1 MKIKK
6 GDEVVIIAGK
16 DKGATGKVIAV
27 DRVRDRITVEGANLM
42 KKNTKVDAQGKG
54 GGVITTEA
62 VLCPTPGKASSSS
75 NVRGNLPPCCST
87 RMRERFQM
95 FLAFI
100 GASPTVRMIFRISGM
115 PSLTM
120 ASGVGARL
128 NNSGVTLFTDLSVV
142 CAGISTARQSV

>member
-62 VLCPTPGKASSSS
+62 PIHVS
-75 NVRGNLPPCCST
+75 NVQLVVEKDGNKVVT
-87 RMRERFQM
+87 RVGYRFDDEGNKIRV
-95 FLAFI
+95 AKRTGEDI
-100 GASPTVRMIFRISGM
+100 
-115 PSLTM
+115 
-120 ASGVGARL
+120 
-128 NNSGVTLFTDLSVV
+128 
-142 CAGISTARQSV
+142 